1 MRMRN
6 TVLISIIAFCL
17 AGVAAIAAFGMIRNA
32 PFVGFTD
39 ATMMLHELGTY
50 KDWTKVTSAREPMAM
65 AAALLCAMPLP
76 GSRKGPAPGAQSLE
90 DTAFI
95 SVYVNPVGRHAMMS
109 QAKPRFPVGSIIVR
123 EKFRIRGSHQPEL
136 LTVMMKREPGYDP
149 ARGDWEYMVVNGG
162 VSEIRARGALASCGG
177 CHQQREADDYIFR
190 SYLPE
195 DVVRALE

>member
-50 KDWTKVTSAREPMAM
+50 KDWTKVTSGREPMAM

-76 GSRKGPAPGAQSLE
+76 AGRKGPAQSPQ

-95 SVYVNPVGRHAMMS
+95 SVYVNPVGRRAMMS
-109 QAKPRFPVGSIIVR
+109 QAKPGFPVGSIIVR
-123 EKFRIRGSHQPEL
+123 EKFQTRGSRQPEL
-136 LTVMMKREPGYDP
+136 LTVMMKREPGYDS

-162 VSEIRARGALASCGG
+162 VSEIRARGALGSCGG

>member
-32 PFVGFTD
+32 PFVGFSD
-39 ATMMLHELGTY
+39 SSIMLHELGSY
-50 KDWTKVTSAREPMAM
+50 KDWTKVNPEREPMAM
-65 AAALLCAMPLP
+65 AAALLCAMPRPAGRRVAAP
-76 GSRKGPAPGAQSLE
+76 GSQSPH

-95 SVYVNPVGRHAMMS
+95 SVYVNHVGRRAMMT
-109 QAKPRFPVGSIIVR
+109 QAKPRFPVGSIIVK
-123 EKFRIRGSHQPEL
+123 EKFETFDGQKPEL
-136 LTVMMKREPGYDP
+136 LTVMMKREPGYDS
-149 ARGDWEYMVVNGG
+149 ARGDWEYMVVDGG
-162 VSEIRARGALASCGG
+162 VSEIRARGALGSCKG
-177 CHQQREADDYIFR
+177 CHLERESDDYIFR